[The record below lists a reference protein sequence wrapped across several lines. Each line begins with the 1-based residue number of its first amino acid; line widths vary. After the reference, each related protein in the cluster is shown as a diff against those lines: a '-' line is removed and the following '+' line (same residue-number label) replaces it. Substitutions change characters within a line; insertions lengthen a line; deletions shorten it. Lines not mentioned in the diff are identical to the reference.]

1 MNSKTLKRK
10 DFLNLL
16 AKSRSAKRRK
26 QIIDVARPEDIS
38 AVSECALNLLKNNI
52 PLSDKNFKKFYKC
65 KHNIRNLAR
74 KRTSLKKKKLI
85 IHQKGGFL
93 QYLIPLAIASIT
105 ELVKKIKEKKKKVYK
120 YD

>member
-26 QIIDVARPEDIS
+26 QIVDRARPDDIS
-38 AVSECALNLLKNNI
+38 AVSECAVNLLKNNI
-52 PLSDKNFKKFYKC
+52 PLSDKNYKKFYKC
-65 KHNIRNLAR
+65 KHDIRDLAK
-74 KRTSLKKKKLI
+74 KRTSLKRKKLI

-93 QYLIPLAIASIT
+93 QYLIPLAIAS
-105 ELVKKIKEKKKKVYK
+105 VKAIIKTINKKKKK
-120 YD
+120 I